1 MVIIKETNKNKL
13 LNRERRMAREVFKEV
28 STPKIIDFEL
38 GSQSAPKGHLK
49 RKAKWCEAGGAHSFT
64 REVSERL
71 ARVFANDGDVLRV
84 AAGPLRRTHWFV
96 AVLINLIAETF
107 VGERRG
113 SLPRKPGFRDLCS
126 LLENPRCRLHLP
138 RRR

>member
-13 LNRERRMAREVFKEV
+13 VNRERRRAREVFKEV
-28 STPKIIDFEL
+28 STPKIIDFKL
-38 GSQSAPKGHLK
+38 G
-49 RKAKWCEAGGAHSFT
+49 RKALQKGTLDEKQSGARLVEHV
-64 REVSERL
+64 RLPGRL
-71 ARVFANDGDVLRV
+71 ASDWLEFSLTMAVLRV

-113 SLPRKPGFRDLCS
+113 SLPRRPGFSDLCS